1 MTLRLDSI
9 HATYGSIRAIDS
21 ITAEARPGCVT
32 VVVGPN
38 AAGKSTLLRCAAGIQ
53 PCGGSVAFNGE
64 LLHELSGEQRARRV
78 SWMAQRPRA
87 DVPLVVQDVIELG
100 RPRSRRDPDR
110 IGMLVASLEL
120 GGLESRMMSGLSVGQ
135 QQRVA
140 MARSLYQ
147 LQGTNGLLVFDE
159 PTAPMDPR
167 HAMLALDH
175 LVEAAGSGAT
185 VLLSLHDIGLAASIA
200 DEAWLLRDG
209 CLLGSG
215 PVESVLEPGRLEAA
229 FGIGYEQLP
238 RSDGTKWLVPMRGP
252 KRV

>member
-9 HATYGSIRAIDS
+9 QARYGSIHAINS
-21 ITAEARPGCVT
+21 VTAEARPGCVT

-53 PCGGSVAFNGE
+53 HCGGSVAFNGE
-64 LLHELSGEQRARRV
+64 SLLELSGEQRARRV
-78 SWMAQRPRA
+78 AWMAQRPRA
-87 DVPLVVQDVIELG
+87 DVPLLVQDVIELG
-100 RPRSRRDPDR
+100 RPRSQRDPDR
-110 IGMLVASLEL
+110 IEALMASLEL
-120 GGLESRMMSGLSVGQ
+120 GGLESRMMAGLSVGQ

-147 LQGTNGLLVFDE
+147 LRGADGLLIFDE

-167 HAMLALDH
+167 HAMMALDH
-175 LVEAAGSGAT
+175 LIDAAGSGAT

-200 DEAWLLRDG
+200 DEAWLLREG
-209 CLLGSG
+209 CLLASG
-215 PVESVLEPGRLEAA
+215 PVDSVLEPDRLEAA
-229 FGIGYEQLP
+229 FGIGYEKLP
-238 RSDGTKWLVPMRGP
+238 RSDGSQWLVPLRGP